1 MNTKASYTKIE
12 QGSKQQQQQQQR
24 RSSSGEI
31 IFNNPQASSAVR
43 RRSSVTVTVAAAAA
57 ATTVLRSVVTVVP
70 PAAYEPISLQ
80 PTDDD
85 NNNNN
90 SSSSSNNNNNCKIN
104 DTDFCID
111 DNDEFYPPPSS
122 NSNNNLNSID
132 TDYSDDDVNN
142 NTSTTIKSKTSC
154 WDYVKVLRKY
164 PAYRVYLLSHMCQNL
179 GDWFVRIAS
188 ILIVEELAAAAS
200 STSTSDNSNGTGKA
214 LSYVTLARLLPNA
227 MFVQLGG
234 ILADRLDRRHIMISI
249 DILSGIVV
257 LGYLIAIQYKSLTM
271 FYVVTSLR
279 SALSATYY
287 PATTGIVPLLVHGD
301 PHDLQMAVTMNSWAW
316 GLCAIIGGL
325 FAGSLAS
332 VIGLQ
337 ACYLIDLIT
346 YWISATVIAIYIKGN
361 FKVAGDTTT
370 TTTTTNSN
378 SNSNN
383 NKNIDDQKENN
394 LSTMAAI
401 AVGGGY
407 QPTSSTTDDETIIID
422 DCLSSIDEN
431 DNNNNNNNNNSIGS
445 HNHNHNPNNN
455 DNNSNS
461 NPIKKVYGEMRDLFT
476 YLSTCGFGMMI
487 FLKSSA
493 RYVTIVVHTILVQ
506 SFFQFLPYY
515 VALFLPLLLRS
526 CFLFRRNR
534 YKTFLHTVYSHYYH
548 TILSSSSSSSSSSST
563 ISTIL
568 QIK

>member
-90 SSSSSNNNNNCKIN
+90 NSSSSSNNNNNCKIN

-122 NSNNNLNSID
+122 NSNNKLNSID
-132 TDYSDDDVNN
+132 TDYNDDDVNN

-370 TTTTTNSN
+370 TTTNSNSNSN

-515 VALFLPLLLRS
+515 VALLLPLLLRS

-548 TILSSSSSSSSSSST
+548 TILSSSSSSST